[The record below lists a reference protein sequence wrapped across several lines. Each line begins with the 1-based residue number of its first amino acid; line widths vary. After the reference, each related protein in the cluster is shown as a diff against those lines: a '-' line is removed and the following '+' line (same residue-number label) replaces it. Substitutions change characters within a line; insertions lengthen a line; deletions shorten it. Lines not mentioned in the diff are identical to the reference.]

1 MSDAALGLPG
11 SARSGHPRRAAHVRR
26 DRGTAQEEA
35 APDRAPGNHPAPEN
49 EQDQPPGIEADDP
62 RHSRC
67 GNSRGG
73 ALRRPRPQPGGA
85 GGNRHPRL
93 HPAHVGLRSPRG
105 FHETASGAYEQC
117 RARSSGAA
125 RRAGGIH
132 YRIIFLEAEDSILV
146 KRFKET
152 RRKHPMLDHQ
162 TPLVEAIDVEK
173 KLLEPLSFEASLRID
188 TTRTTPHELRMQVR
202 NFARGEDT
210 AGMTLLFESF
220 GYKHG
225 TPLDADFVFDVRC
238 LPNPYWQ
245 TDLRRY
251 NGLDEP
257 VVHFLEQY
265 DEVKAMFE
273 ELCGFLE
280 KWLPRFERE
289 DRTYLT
295 IAIGCT
301 GGQHRS
307 VYLVRRLAEYFSDKG
322 VKTQVRHR
330 ELK

>member
-1 MSDAALGLPG
+1 MSFFIVSGLSGSGKTIALQALEDIGFYCIDNLPAVLLPHFAGLL
-11 SARSGHPRRAAHVRR
+11 AEMRSHAIMNVAIGLDVRNRAFL
-26 DRGTAQEEA
+26 
-35 APDRAPGNHPAPEN
+35 
-49 EQDQPPGIEADDP
+49 ADLP
-62 RHSRC
+62 KSLKE
-67 GNSRGG
+67 
-73 ALRRPRPQPGGA
+73 LRTR
-85 GGNRHPRL
+85 
-93 HPAHVGLRSPRG
+93 
-105 FHETASGAYEQC
+105 
-117 RARSSGAA
+117 
-125 RRAGGIH
+125 GIH

-162 TPLVEAIDVEK
+162 TPLVEAIDAEK
-173 KLLEPLSFEASLRID
+173 KSLEPLSIDASLRID
-188 TTRTTPHELRMQVR
+188 TTHTTPHELRMQVR
-202 NFARGEDT
+202 NFAHGEET
-210 AGMTLLFESF
+210 AGLTLLFESF

-245 TDLRRY
+245 TDLRQY
-251 NGLDEP
+251 SGLDEP

-265 DEVKAMFE
+265 DEVKLMFDE
-273 ELCGFLE
+273 ICGFLE

-295 IAIGCT
+295 VAIGCT

-307 VYLVRRLAEYFSDKG
+307 VYLVRRLAEYFSERNI
-322 VKTQVRHR
+322 KTQVRHR